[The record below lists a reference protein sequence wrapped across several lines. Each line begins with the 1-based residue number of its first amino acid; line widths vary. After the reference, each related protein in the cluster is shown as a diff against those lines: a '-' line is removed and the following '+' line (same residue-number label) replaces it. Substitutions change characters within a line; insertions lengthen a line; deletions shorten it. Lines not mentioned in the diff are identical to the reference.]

1 MLDTSIL
8 NVLAHPLQVF
18 SREEL
23 ELVASLCQQHDVVC
37 ITDEVYQWLVFDGFQ
52 HISIGEPSR
61 PGRPVPPDL
70 CGRALSPVWCQ
81 RRSGD

>member
-1 MLDTSIL
+1 M
-8 NVLAHPLQVF
+8 F
-18 SREEL
+18 SKEEL

-61 PGRPVPPDL
+61 PGCPRNPRLLRQGLEP
-70 CGRALSPVWCQ
+70 SPVAAQVW
-81 RRSGD
+81 

>member
-1 MLDTSIL
+1 M
-8 NVLAHPLQVF
+8 F

-61 PGRPVPPDL
+61 QAGAPYPGP

>member
-1 MLDTSIL
+1 M
-8 NVLAHPLQVF
+8 F

-70 CGRALSPVWCQ
+70 CGREAWRAAIHGVAESRTRLSN
-81 RRSGD
+81 